1 MTIIPEGKLKHDP
14 QRLLYHFPS
23 IDKVRYTK
31 LSQEFYFWHSVSVA
45 EESAR
50 MFGRLLIPARCLH
63 WERKIRLADRR
74 LQIGKKSFYVIA
86 MDELTEIEKRKYLD
100 EVDTINQKEA

>member
-23 IDKVRYTK
+23 IPKVRYTK

-45 EESAR
+45 EETAR
-50 MFGRLLIPARCLH
+50 MFGRLLVPAACFH
-63 WERKIRLADRR
+63 WERKTKIADRR
-74 LQIGKKSFYVIA
+74 IQIGKKSFYVLA
-86 MDELTEIEKRKYLD
+86 LEELTPIEKKKYFS
-100 EVDTINQKEA
+100 EVESNKKEA

>member
-23 IDKVRYTK
+23 INKVRYTK

-45 EESAR
+45 EETAR
-50 MFGRLLIPARCLH
+50 MFGRLLVPARCLH
-63 WERKIRLADRR
+63 WERKMRLADRR
-74 LQIGKKSFYVIA
+74 LQIGKKSFYVA
-86 MDELTEIEKRKYLD
+86 ALEELTEVEKRKYFA
-100 EVDTINQKEA
+100 EIEYKEA

>member
-1 MTIIPEGKLKHDP
+1 MTIIPAGKLKHDP

-31 LSQEFYFWHSVSVA
+31 LSQEYYYWHSVSVA
-45 EESAR
+45 EGTAR

-63 WERKIRLADRR
+63 WERKTRFADRR
-74 LQIGKKSFYVIA
+74 LQIGKKSFYVMA
-86 MDELTEIEKRKYLD
+86 MDEMTEVEKEKYLSEVDLTE
-100 EVDTINQKEA
+100 QKEA